1 MRDRRGLFVTMLT
14 ALLLGATGGER
25 VEAQAGLF
33 SAVSQEDPA
42 TRRSVPGMPQ
52 GLGPTTIRSRLVRI
66 DLDQLAAAQAIAARD
81 IGASAALTL
90 NLFDDIVVSAV
101 VERTAPTLSGGYSLA
116 GRLADSAFGT
126 VTVVVN
132 GAVVA
137 GTVRTSGETYRIRTV
152 GDGLYVLAQVDLSM
166 LPPEAEPLVPPPGRL
181 GRGTTDVTGDP
192 ARAAADDS
200 AIDILIVYTPK
211 ARTAAGGPAEMEAQ
225 IDLVVAETNHAF
237 ADSDVSTRIGLVHTE
252 AVNYTENG
260 DLRLDLQRITD
271 PDDGH
276 MDDVH
281 ALRDTYGS
289 PSGCSRCGRR
299 WSHTSSTGCLASSP

>member
-33 SAVSQEDPA
+33 SAVSQEEPA

-137 GTVRTSGETYRIRTV
+137 GTVRTSRRNLPDP
-152 GDGLYVLAQVDLSM
+152 DGGRRLVCPGASRSVDAA
-166 LPPEAEPLVPPPGRL
+166 PRGGAA
-181 GRGTTDVTGDP
+181 GTTP
-192 ARAAADDS
+192 
-200 AIDILIVYTPK
+200 
-211 ARTAAGGPAEMEAQ
+211 GPPRPR
-225 IDLVVAETNHAF
+225 H
-237 ADSDVSTRIGLVHTE
+237 
-252 AVNYTENG
+252 
-260 DLRLDLQRITD
+260 
-271 PDDGH
+271 DG
-276 MDDVH
+276 
-281 ALRDTYGS
+281 RY
-289 PSGCSRCGRR
+289 R
-299 WSHTSSTGCLASSP
+299 